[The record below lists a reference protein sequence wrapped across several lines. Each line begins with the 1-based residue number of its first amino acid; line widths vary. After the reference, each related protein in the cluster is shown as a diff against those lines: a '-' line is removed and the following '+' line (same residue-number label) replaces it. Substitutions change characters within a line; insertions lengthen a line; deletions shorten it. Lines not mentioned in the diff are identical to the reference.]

1 MLRELSGRAHTV
13 FSAVALLCNAASFA
27 QSAAAS
33 TTVYF
38 RAIHESEIEAY
49 LAAGEY
55 ADKAGAYAIQ
65 GKAMEFVDKIEGC
78 YYNVMGLPISAT
90 ITLFEHYQSRKGTGN
105 V

>member
-1 MLRELSGRAHTV
+1 MVYT
-13 FSAVALLCNAASFA
+13 AVALLCNACSFA
-27 QSAAAS
+27 ESVVAA
-33 TTVYF
+33 TTVWF
-38 RAIHESEIEAY
+38 RRIHEPDIEAY
-49 LAAGEY
+49 LAQNEY

-90 ITLFEHYQSRKGTGN
+90 IALFEHYHSRKGTGN